1 MCVCVCM
8 CAVINSRC
16 LPSVTENAN
25 APDDSGIRA
34 KEARRENRTLRRG
47 ACQVSPETPLTKS
60 ARMNDGS
67 AIVEQFRYLLPRPI
81 ITIAFLPNPN
91 AQANV
96 SEKTYPEDHI
106 YCAFLHFFINTCIL
120 SIILCATLYFTGYIN
135 SLTVVAHSFFSF
147 FHSLSFSLFL
157 YIFVVSF
164 LSLKKETTLIVFTTL
179 IVHTAWSLT

>member
-1 MCVCVCM
+1 MYNLGGVKLTCRSLAERENCERSLPFGCIQKCQCIRARARARTLNSVCRECVCVCM

-47 ACQVSPETPLTKS
+47 ACQVSPKTPLTKS

-106 YCAFLHFFINTCIL
+106 YCAFLHFF
-120 SIILCATLYFTGYIN
+120 
-135 SLTVVAHSFFSF
+135 H
-147 FHSLSFSLFL
+147 
-157 YIFVVSF
+157 
-164 LSLKKETTLIVFTTL
+164 
-179 IVHTAWSLT
+179 